1 MEGSHPIHRMILDHW
16 VWKDKPFAMGQVWVD
31 LILLANHT
39 DSKAVL
45 RGRVYEVRRGQV
57 FRSKLV
63 LGERWGWSRG
73 RVGRFL
79 KLLENNEMISQQTG
93 QHATFITLL
102 NYDRLQNTAF
112 KKRTAGGTP
121 DKAPNDHQTGTRQ
134 DTYNKDNN
142 DKNEKN
148 FKKRSGEI
156 FNEQQKTLIGKE
168 VAHAMNHGVGSEA
181 NQLEIQALVERVAKA
196 KGVKDKFGYAIASAR
211 NLKNGY
217 GN

>member
-1 MEGSHPIHRMILDHW
+1 MEGAHPIHRSVLDHW
-16 VWKDKPFAMGQVWVD
+16 VWKDKPFALGQAWVD

-73 RVGRFL
+73 RVKRFL
-79 KLLENNEMISQQTG
+79 TLLEKNEMINQQAG

-102 NYDRLQNTAF
+102 NYDRFHHEAF
-112 KKRTAGGTP
+112 KKRTTDGAPDKTP
-121 DKAPNDHQTGTRQ
+121 DDHQTDIRR

-142 DKNEKN
+142 DNNEKN
-148 FKKRSGEI
+148 FKKRSGGI
-156 FNEQQKTLIGKE
+156 FNEQQMALIGKE
-168 VAHAMNHGVGSEA
+168 AARALNHGIGSEA
-181 NQLEIQALVERVAKA
+181 NRLEVQALVERMAKA
-196 KGVKDKFGYAIASAR
+196 KGVKDKFGYAITSAR

-217 GN
+217 GS

>member
-1 MEGSHPIHRMILDHW
+1 MEGSHPIHRSILDHW
-16 VWKDKPFAMGQVWVD
+16 VWKDKPFAMGQAWMD

-45 RGRVYEVRRGQV
+45 RGLVYVVKRGQV

-73 RVGRFL
+73 RVERFL
-79 KLLENNEMISQQTG
+79 KLLENEQMIKQQAG

-102 NYDRLQNTAF
+102 NYDRLHDTAF
-112 KKRTAGGTP
+112 KKRTTDETP
-121 DKAPNDHQTGTRQ
+121 DRAPNGHQTDTRQ

-142 DKNEKN
+142 DNNEKN
-148 FKKRSGEI
+148 LKKRSQGI
-156 FNEQQKTLIGKE
+156 FSEQQRALLGKE
-168 VAHAMNHGVGSEA
+168 TAQALNYGIDSEA
-181 NQLEIQALVERVAKA
+181 NRLEVEALIKRVAKA